1 MRMEE
6 RFLVPDYYKNF
17 VCKGPTCRHSCC
29 EGYRVNITMD
39 EYYRLKGLECSEH
52 LRSRLDAALILYGY
66 PDENRYAHLSHAWDG
81 RCRMHRAD
89 GFCELQGECGAD
101 ALASVCRYYPRS
113 PLNAYR
119 PECSCANA
127 CEGVI
132 ELLFAHE
139 KELSFEQMELCFDLA
154 GDRSRK
160 SDVLA
165 GRIYDAVRHFIIL
178 CLQDR
183 HIPVGKRI
191 EQIRESLAKIPMKDM
206 HDEALLNRAEQ
217 LCNEKMAEREI
228 SMEQGIHVDAALEEY
243 FTIPADTLFL
253 LIKELGNLYAS
264 VEKYAEKAQQFREEA
279 EHREQ
284 PLALQL
290 QDAWENAMMM
300 YPDMQ
305 LYLEQMMVNHVFYTG
320 FPYADERTRWEENG
334 LVLTVTCELLRVLIA
349 TSLDQNAGIS
359 ELADLCANYFR
370 MAEFTAFAH
379 NVPVLMGE

>member
-1 MRMEE
+1 MKMEE
-6 RFLVPDYYKNF
+6 KFLVPDYYKKF

-29 EGYRVNITMD
+29 EGYRINITMD

-52 LRSRLDAALILYGY
+52 LRSKLDAALVLYGY

-89 GFCELQGECGAD
+89 GYCALQGECGAQ
-101 ALASVCRYYPRS
+101 ALTSVCRYYPRS

-132 ELLFAHE
+132 EQLFAHE
-139 KELSFEQMELCFDLA
+139 KTLSFEQMELCFDLA

-160 SDVLA
+160 ADERA
-165 GRIYDAVRHFIIL
+165 GSIYDAVRHFIIL
-178 CLQDR
+178 EMQDR
-183 HIPVGKRI
+183 RLPVGKRI
-191 EQIRESLAKIPMKDM
+191 EQVKESLAKIAIQDM
-206 HDEALLNRAEQ
+206 HDEALLKKVEQFCSEKEAEQ
-217 LCNEKMAEREI
+217 FAA
-228 SMEQGIHVDAALEEY
+228 SEQDVLPEES
-243 FTIPADTLFL
+243 FTISPERLFS
-253 LIKELGNLYAS
+253 LIKELGKLYAS
-264 VEKYAEKAQQFREEA
+264 IEAYAEKAKQFREEA
-279 EHREQ
+279 EHSAK
-284 PLALQL
+284 PLTLQL
-290 QDAWENAMMM
+290 QAAWENVMLA

-349 TSLDQNAGIS
+349 TSLDQNAGIP

-379 NVPVLMGE
+379 NVPVLMGKE